1 MKSEISNHAS
11 TTREYIQEKVLDIL
25 EANKNKPIAIAING
39 DWGVGK
45 TYFWKNHLAPKI
57 SEKYKKYP
65 IYISVFGKSNENEII
80 QDLVAQYTKRKNKI
94 PKTLK
99 NLSRLATKTFG
110 LNVDVGFIFGLLEA
124 TDLRDAI
131 ICIDDFE
138 RLSDKIPPQD
148 ILGLIAE
155 LKENKEC
162 QVIVLYNDSQLFM
175 DANNDSTTK
184 ERKILEKYQEKIFD
198 FKLNFTPNAME
209 QLGILD
215 TNLPSNDFD
224 SYEFLEGI
232 LSMDSLLEGHQNT
245 NLRTLQKVSFAYRS
259 LVDFFSPDKYPSK
272 DFEKTHLYLLYSI
285 TYAYYF
291 KLQTDYFEYRSGY
304 AIGNLL
310 APYHSLCSELLR
322 LFLPGIRRAF
332 DTFEKTSSV
341 HLALMENQRN
351 WWINFVTKMLSD
363 TQFHKEY
370 LAEQNKIQDNKVAS
384 INFFLKHKNNTEAF
398 PYIFGFRI
406 LNYGGEPTF
415 GKNDDTT
422 SFHLEYIMQE
432 YQKEAMELFDKW
444 CNETYDDWSN
454 GEYSKTFWLNKDA
467 FSMLLKDAFKKLG
480 IEISKNKLTK
490 QIYQIPR

>member
-39 DWGVGK
+39 EWGVGK

-155 LKENKEC
+155 LKESKEC

-175 DANNDSTTK
+175 GANNDSTTK

-198 FKLNFTPNAME
+198 FRLNFTPNAME

-215 TNLPSNDFD
+215 INSLSNDFD

-232 LSMDSLLEGHQNT
+232 LSMDSLLGRHQNT

-259 LVDFFSPDKYPSK
+259 LVDFFRPDKYPSK

-285 TYAYYF
+285 TYAYYYF
-291 KLQTDYFEYRSGY
+291 KLQTDYFEPQSSYV
-304 AIGNLL
+304 IGDLL
-310 APYHSLCSELLR
+310 SPRHSLYSELLR
-322 LFLPGIRRAF
+322 SFLHNIRRAL

-341 HLALMENQRN
+341 HLVLIKNHKN

-370 LAEQNKIQDNKVAS
+370 LAEYNKIQDNKVAS

-406 LNYGGEPTF
+406 LNYGGKPTF

-422 SFHLEYIMQE
+422 SFHLEYIMQGH
-432 YQKEAMELFDKW
+432 QKEAMELFDKW
-444 CNETYDDWSN
+444 RDETYDDWSN

-467 FSMLLKDAFKKLG
+467 FSMSLEKAFKKLG

-490 QIYQIPR
+490 EIYY

>member
-1 MKSEISNHAS
+1 MKSKISNHAS
-11 TTREYIQEKVLDIL
+11 TAREYNQEKVLDIF

-39 DWGVGK
+39 EWGVGK

-138 RLSDKIPPQD
+138 RLSGKIPPQD

-198 FKLNFTPNAME
+198 FRLNFTPNAME

-224 SYEFLEGI
+224 SYEFLDGI
-232 LSMDSLLEGHQNT
+232 LSMDSLLRQHQNT
-245 NLRTLQKVSFAYRS
+245 NLRTLQKVSFACHS
-259 LVDFFSPDKYPSK
+259 LVDFFRPDKYPSK

-291 KLQTDYFEYRSGY
+291 KLQSDYFENRSGY

-322 LFLPGIRRAF
+322 SFLPGIRRAF
-332 DTFEKTSSV
+332 DAFEKTSSV
-341 HLALMENQRN
+341 HVALMENQRN

-370 LAEQNKIQDNKVAS
+370 LAEYNKIQDNKVAS

-406 LNYGGEPTF
+406 LNYGGEATF

-432 YQKEAMELFDKW
+432 HQKGAMELFDKW
-444 CNETYDDWSN
+444 CDETYDDWSK
-454 GEYSKTFWLNKDA
+454 GEYLKTFWLNVEA

-480 IEISKNKLTK
+480 IEISQNKLTK